1 MHVSGHPKPK
11 GAKNHRFRLS
21 RRDRK
26 VLAEIRF
33 HQKSDKTALEGTFK
47 NTSFKKLVREV
58 GDEFKWGLRWSEL
71 SLIALAE
78 AAQAH
83 MDKLFTDAELCREH
97 AGHKK
102 LTLKD
107 IRLAQ
112 HLHLPKA

>member
-21 RRDRK
+21 HRDRK

-47 NTSFKKLVREV
+47 NTSFKKLVRAV

-78 AAQAH
+78 ASQAF
-83 MDKLFTDAELCREH
+83 MDKLFADADLCRN
-97 AGHKK
+97 HKGRK
-102 LTLKD
+102 TLMSAD
-107 IRLAQ
+107 LQLARRFQ
-112 HLHLPKA
+112 VPSV